1 MKSIQQ
7 AKEQNKKHY
16 DKGSKDLPKLQ
27 PRDSVRIQMGGE
39 WIPGTVKRLAG
50 TPRSYI
56 VEGPGGREYQRNRRH
71 LRKAP
76 QFPITS
82 GVDDDNDD
90 TTTQPAEQETVEQ
103 PDSPPPPGVTSSGRT
118 IRVPSRYQD
127 FVSH

>member
-27 PRDSVRIQMGGE
+27 PTDSVRIQMGGE
-39 WIPGTVKRLAG
+39 WILGTVKRLAG

-56 VEGPGGREYQRNRRH
+56 VEGPGGREYRQNCRH

-76 QFPITS
+76 QF
-82 GVDDDNDD
+82 
-90 TTTQPAEQETVEQ
+90 
-103 PDSPPPPGVTSSGRT
+103 
-118 IRVPSRYQD
+118 IRL
-127 FVSH
+127 